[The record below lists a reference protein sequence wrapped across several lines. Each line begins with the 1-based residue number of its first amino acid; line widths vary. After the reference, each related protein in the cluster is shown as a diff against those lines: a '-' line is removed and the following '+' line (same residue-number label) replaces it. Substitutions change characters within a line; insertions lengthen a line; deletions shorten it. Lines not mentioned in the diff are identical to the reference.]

1 MGQLFNPF
9 SLHRSL
15 EIMIMTTSTNE
26 RNFVP
31 DTGDRLPVGPS
42 THSRGGYIRFGR
54 YGSGEIALKVVDEEG
69 DTQYVAT
76 ASLVPQG
83 GPYPGE
89 YAVWLKGWSENE
101 GVPKALADAG
111 IVTLTGRRNL
121 AGFAEAEHAELT
133 ERARTALDA
142 KREGLTAA
150 AHREVD
156 ELLKLG
162 MIPEHRAEQ
171 LKRLLITEAI
181 EDHDQDGMSIREIV
195 DMYRDVIEPT

>member
-1 MGQLFNPF
+1 MATLRQCLPCPIGGNPAPACQA
-9 SLHRSL
+9 
-15 EIMIMTTSTNE
+15 N
-26 RNFVP
+26 
-31 DTGDRLPVGPS
+31 LPS
-42 THSRGGYIRFGR
+42 DSKHSRN
-54 YGSGEIALKVVDEEG
+54 AH
-69 DTQYVAT
+69 
-76 ASLVPQG
+76 VPHG

-111 IVTLTGRRNL
+111 IVTLTGRLNL

-142 KREGLTAA
+142 KREGLTAT

-162 MIPEHRAEQ
+162 VIGEHRAAQ